1 MAWNKVVAASGL
13 VLGLAIPL
21 HAANAD
27 GIVSSIVNSP
37 LTASGLVRNAR
48 IGINIWLQSDAD
60 PGLEFM
66 NPNVTGYGIPA
77 GGRIEIELGGGF
89 ERDPAMV
96 FTQKTLMVVTGT
108 PQQGMP
114 GKAVGYAISEGGT
127 PNTIVI
133 SPTKDEGLP
142 AESLMSP
149 APGVKHDP
157 VPQRGIKVFH
167 VGLLESPFI
176 NRGDSGTV
184 SVRFYDAS
192 GTVVHEGSATA
203 SFLDGPVPQI
213 QPNNF
218 PDRQRSHNW
227 QTVAPGK
234 TLGKAPG
241 TLPIGYMVY
250 AAPRGVAAADMHKN
264 KIGLFGV
271 GVLSTQ
277 QLAALKYEKPA
288 ALGRYNG
295 GLIFQDSNGD
305 GQLDPKLDRIVGG
318 VIGQAPAGATGQEL
332 RSLDIHNAADL
343 SKPSSS
349 YHAKFGRIFGGA
361 VGLLQFTAGDKPG
374 LYRPTLALLRDAGDI
389 ESGDGSTYTFTIVV
403 K

>member
-13 VLGLAIPL
+13 VLGLALPL

-48 IGINIWLQSDAD
+48 IGINIWLQSDAE

-133 SPTKDEGLP
+133 SPTKGEGLP

-176 NRGDSGTV
+176 NRGDSGSV

-203 SFLDGPVPQI
+203 SFLDSPVPQV

-250 AAPRGVAAADMHKN
+250 AAPRGVAPADMHTN

-288 ALGRYNG
+288 PLGRYNG

-305 GQLDPKLDRIVGG
+305 GRLDPKLDRIVGG
-318 VIGQAPAGATGQEL
+318 VIGKAPAGATGQEL

-349 YHAKFGRIFGGA
+349 YHAKFGPIFGGA

-374 LYRPTLALLRDAGDI
+374 LYRPTLALLKDADDL

-403 K
+403 E